1 MTPPVAMSTPEI
13 MLQLACFFIPSLA
26 FFGAIYFLAIKWEDV
41 QRDKLKAQNALALKQ
56 QNSVQQPVANENK
69 KMFFPMQVDAYQ
81 RIVLFLERISP
92 NNLIMRLNNPA
103 LPARVFQQL
112 LLDNIRS
119 EYEHNLAQQIFVSPD
134 AWHLAKSSKDE
145 TVKIINMAA
154 TNLGPT
160 AMCLDLSRAIF
171 EITAQL
177 NNQPTDRAIIYLK
190 AELNKVVSGA

>member
-1 MTPPVAMSTPEI
+1 MTRSEVVLDLVCYVVPSI
-13 MLQLACFFIPSLA
+13 SFFA
-26 FFGAIYFLAIKWEDV
+26 AAYFFTSKWDEV
-41 QRDKLKAQNALALKQ
+41 QREKIKSQKALAMKQ
-56 QNSVQQPVANENK
+56 DPIANQPAANENK
-69 KMFFPMQVDAYQ
+69 KLYFPMQVDAYQ

-92 NNLIMRLNNPA
+92 NNMVMRLHNQA
-103 LPARVFQQL
+103 LPARVFQQV

-119 EYEHNLAQQIFVSPD
+119 EYEHNLAQQIFVSQD

-145 TVKIINMAA
+145 TIKIINMAA

-177 NNQPTDRAIIYLK
+177 NNQPTERAILFLK
-190 AELNKVVSGA
+190 GELNKVVQGN